1 MARRHG
7 NPVLCWAFPH
17 HVSHRMNLQ
26 RSGIAA
32 RRARLPLTVA
42 LAAALPARADS
53 GWEGL
58 GMLWLLGVLPLLIL
72 LAAFVVSLFVSRA
85 PWTHKM
91 WIALGIAASLV
102 GMLVVAGSHAVAV
115 PMAGVPMLWLIPAVV
130 WAGLAY
136 WLRKKR

>member
-1 MARRHG
+1 
-7 NPVLCWAFPH
+7 
-17 HVSHRMNLQ
+17 MNLQ

-32 RRARLPLTVA
+32 RRARLLLTVA
-42 LAAALPARADS
+42 TLAAALPARADS

-58 GMLWLLGVLPLLIL
+58 GILWLLGVLPLLIL
-72 LAAFVVSLFVSRA
+72 LAAFVISLFVSRA

-102 GMLVVAGSHAVAV
+102 GMLIVAGSHAVAL
-115 PMAGVPMLWLIPAVV
+115 PMAGVPMLWLIPGVV